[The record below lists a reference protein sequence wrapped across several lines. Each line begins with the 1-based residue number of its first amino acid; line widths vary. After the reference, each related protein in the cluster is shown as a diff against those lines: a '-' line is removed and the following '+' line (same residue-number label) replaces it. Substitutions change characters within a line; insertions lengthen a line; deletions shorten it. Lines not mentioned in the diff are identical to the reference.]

1 MALPD
6 ERCAEGRD
14 GMQLSEIRQVLVEDW
29 EIDIKQMIR
38 RGRNAAIKCTVEID
52 NRIDAVAIHN
62 PPVGDCRRDEKKSRV
77 VHLKQFHS
85 ITRFWFLN
93 PTRQQSTDLV
103 SRIVRSSYSR
113 HNAFANRGR
122 EVAICQVL
130 RTGLSITEKLALR
143 VANLVTEKQTHGS
156 LAEPHSYAVLI
167 WAAFCSPSSSTKT
180 SRMQNFWIF
189 PVTVIGKSLTIFMC
203 FGILKLAIFPLQ
215 NLLISSGVV
224 VASAFS
230 FTNAQF
236 LPQTSHR
243 EFQRPGF
250 H

>member
-62 PPVGDCRRDEKKSRV
+62 PPVGDCWRDEKKSRV

-93 PTRQQSTDLV
+93 QTRQQPTDR
-103 SRIVRSSYSR
+103 SRGSYAPPAVGT
-113 HNAFANRGR
+113 NAFANRGR
-122 EVAICQVL
+122 ELANCQVL
-130 RTGLSITEKLALR
+130 RNGIIVMWDQAR
-143 VANLVTEKQTHGS
+143 PDDDNA
-156 LAEPHSYAVLI
+156 
-167 WAAFCSPSSSTKT
+167 T
-180 SRMQNFWIF
+180 SRD
-189 PVTVIGKSLTIFMC
+189 
-203 FGILKLAIFPLQ
+203 LAVMVL
-215 NLLISSGVV
+215 V
-224 VASAFS
+224 
-230 FTNAQF
+230 
-236 LPQTSHR
+236 
-243 EFQRPGF
+243 
-250 H
+250 